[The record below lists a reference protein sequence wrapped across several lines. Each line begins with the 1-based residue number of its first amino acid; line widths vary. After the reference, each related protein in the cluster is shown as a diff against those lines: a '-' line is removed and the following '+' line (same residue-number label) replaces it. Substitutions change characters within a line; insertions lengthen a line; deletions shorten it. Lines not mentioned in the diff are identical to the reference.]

1 MPNQT
6 RLHRA
11 EATDLDTPGTALGT
25 RTARR
30 PWSFVLGALL
40 LATAPAAAQQT
51 PLVPAGGM
59 DGGPLPEFVP
69 GATYDP
75 GIPTL
80 ESVVGHAIRA
90 EVTSPEEIVAYF
102 RALARA
108 APDRTRLVEYGE
120 SWEGRPLVAL
130 LVGSARTISR
140 LDEVQAGLQRLTDP
154 AALDEDEVEA
164 TIADLPVLVSLVH
177 GIHGNEI
184 SSAGAAMAMAYH
196 LLAAV
201 DEPRARTILDNALV
215 LIDPAQ
221 NPDGRAR
228 FVLHT
233 RQARGRWIDADPLSA
248 EHDEPFPGGR
258 TNHYL
263 FDLNRDWFAQTQ
275 PESRARVALLR
286 EWPSQVVVDVH
297 EMGGNSTYY
306 FPPNA
311 VPGNPWTTDAQNASL
326 RRAGAAMAA
335 DFDARGFR
343 YFNRDTYDAFYPGYG
358 TSWPMALGGIG
369 MTFEQASAR
378 GMAFRRDD
386 GSLLTYGDG
395 ILHHFTA
402 TFATTEWA
410 ATERERLLRDFAEF
424 SRSSVR
430 LGEGRSYVLHSGHD
444 PSMARRMAETLT
456 RNGIRVLRPTEP
468 LSLDGRT
475 LAPDGTFI
483 VPLDQSSHR
492 LIRNMLDPQTSMDTT
507 FVEEQL
513 RRRSLRL
520 RDQIYDV
527 TAWNLPMLWDVELLD
542 APAGV
547 ARGATP
553 VTLDDPSSAP
563 ALTANGVV
571 AWLMPWGTGTA
582 ATVAELIRNGATVRA
597 TGAELTLN
605 GRIFPVG
612 TAIVRPSENPGIAAD
627 LAAAAHRHGVEV
639 VSARSAYT
647 DAGSSLGSN
656 ATRTLRLPR
665 ILLAWDRPG
674 SSYSVGW
681 SRFVL
686 EQRYGLP
693 VTAMRAATIPRA
705 RLSDYD
711 VIVLPSGNYGAE
723 FGSDMVE
730 RLERWMS
737 EGGTLVTM
745 AESSRWAGRVGLL
758 ATEAELR
765 GGALPSE
772 AGGAGGGAP
781 EQPIDPVASLAP
793 AQEAPEP
800 VPGAILNVEL
810 DTSHW
815 LASGTDGG
823 IGALVEGSRVFTPLT
838 LDEGVNVGRYSGLE
852 GLVASGIVWEE
863 SRPQLAHK
871 AYLMHQPVGSG
882 QLVAFAEDPNYRAYA
897 EASQLLFLNAVLL
910 GPGR

>member
-1 MPNQT
+1 MGD
-6 RLHRA
+6 
-11 EATDLDTPGTALGT
+11 E
-25 RTARR
+25 
-30 PWSFVLGALL
+30 
-40 LATAPAAAQQT
+40 
-51 PLVPAGGM
+51 
-59 DGGPLPEFVP
+59 PLPEFVP

-80 ESVVGHAIRA
+80 ESVVGHAIRD
-90 EVTSPEEIVAYF
+90 EVTSPEEIVFYF
-102 RALARA
+102 RALAAA
-108 APDRTRLVEYGE
+108 APDRTRLIEYGE
-120 SWEGRPLVAL
+120 SWEGRPLIAL
-130 LVGSARTISR
+130 LVGSPNTMSR
-140 LDEVQAGLQRLTDP
+140 LAAVQAGLQRLTDP
-154 AALDEDEVEA
+154 ASLGESDVDAA
-164 TIADLPVLVSLVH
+164 IADLPVLVSLVH

-201 DEPRARTILDNALV
+201 NEPRAATILENALV

-228 FVLHT
+228 FVLNT
-233 RQARGRWIDADPLSA
+233 RQARGRWVDDDPLSA

-275 PESRARVALLR
+275 RESRARVGLLR
-286 EWPSQVVVDVH
+286 EWPSQVLVDVH
-297 EMGGNSTYY
+297 EMGGNSSYY

-335 DFDARGFR
+335 NFDARGFR

-378 GMAFRRDD
+378 GMAYRRDD

-410 ATERERLLRDFAEF
+410 ALEREQLLREFAAHH
-424 SRSSVR
+424 RSSVEM
-430 LGEGRSYVLHSGHD
+430 GAGRSYVLHSSHD
-444 PSMARRMAETLT
+444 PSMARRMAETLV
-456 RNGIRVLRPTEP
+456 RNGVEVIRPGQP
-468 LSLDGRT
+468 LGLDDRI
-475 LAPDGTFI
+475 LDPEATFV
-483 VPLDQSSHR
+483 VPLNQSSHR

-542 APAGV
+542 APGDAGE
-547 ARGATP
+547 GGTP
-553 VTLDDPSSAP
+553 FTLEDAPPAP
-563 ALTANGVV
+563 ALSPDGVV
-571 AWLMPWGTGTA
+571 AWLMPWGAGTA
-582 ATVAELIRNGATVRA
+582 ATVTELLREGVTVRA
-597 TGAELTLN
+597 TGADLTLD
-605 GRIFPVG
+605 GRVYPVG
-612 TAIVRPSENPGIAAD
+612 TAIVRPSENPRTAA
-627 LAAAAHRHGVEV
+627 LLAEAAARNATEV
-639 VSARSAYT
+639 IPARSAYT
-647 DAGSSLGSN
+647 ESGSSLGSN
-656 ATRTLRLPR
+656 ATRTLKLPR

-674 SSYSVGW
+674 STYSVGW
-681 SRFVL
+681 ARFVL

-693 VTAMRAATIPRA
+693 VTAIRAATIPRA
-705 RLSDYD
+705 RLSEFD
-711 VIVLPSGNYGAE
+711 VIVLPSGNYGAA
-723 FGSDMVE
+723 FGDDMVD
-730 RLERWMS
+730 RLQRWMA
-737 EGGTLVTM
+737 EGGTLLTM

-758 ATEAELR
+758 RTETELR
-765 GGALPSE
+765 GGAPES
-772 AGGAGGGAP
+772 AGGGGDGTAR

-793 AQEAPEP
+793 TQEAPEP

-810 DTSHW
+810 DLSHW
-815 LASGTDGG
+815 LASGTDGR
-823 IGALVEGSRVFTPLT
+823 IGALVDGSRVFSPLT
-838 LDEGVNVGRYSGLE
+838 LEEGVNVGRYAALDELIG
-852 GLVASGIVWEE
+852 SGIVWEE
-863 SRPQLAHK
+863 SRAQLAHK
-871 AYLMHQPVGSG
+871 AYLMHQPVGAG

>member
-1 MPNQT
+1 
-6 RLHRA
+6 
-11 EATDLDTPGTALGT
+11 
-25 RTARR
+25 
-30 PWSFVLGALL
+30 
-40 LATAPAAAQQT
+40 
-51 PLVPAGGM
+51 M
-59 DGGPLPEFVP
+59 DDEPLPEFVP
-69 GATYDP
+69 GTTYDP

-80 ESVVGHAIRA
+80 ESVVGHAIRE

-102 RALARA
+102 RALAGA

-130 LVGSARTISR
+130 LVGSARTMSR
-140 LDEVQAGLQRLTDP
+140 LDEVQAGLQRLTGP
-154 AALDEDEVEA
+154 ASLDEDDVDA
-164 TIADLPVLVSLVH
+164 AIADLPVLVSLVH

-196 LLAAV
+196 LLASV

-233 RQARGRWIDADPLSA
+233 RQARGRWIDEDPLSA

-275 PESRARVALLR
+275 PESRARVALLL

-326 RRAGAAMAA
+326 RRAGAAMAEN
-335 DFDARGFR
+335 FDARGFR
-343 YFNRDTYDAFYPGYG
+343 YFNRDTYDAFYHGYG

-386 GSLLTYGDG
+386 GSLLTYGEG
-395 ILHHFTA
+395 ILQHFTA

-410 ATERERLLRDFAEF
+410 ARDREQLLREFAAHH
-424 SRSSVR
+424 RSSVE
-430 LGEGRSYVLHSGHD
+430 LGEGRSYVLHSAHD
-444 PSMARRMAETLT
+444 PSMARRMAETLV
-456 RNGIRVLRPTEP
+456 RNGIEVIRPARP
-468 LSLDGRT
+468 LGLDDR
-475 LAPDGTFI
+475 LLDPEATFV

-492 LIRNMLDPQTSMDTT
+492 LIRNLLDPQTSMDTT

-542 APAGV
+542 APGDV
-547 ARGATP
+547 GEDGTPFTLGADGP
-553 VTLDDPSSAP
+553 AP
-563 ALTANGVV
+563 ALSATGVV

-582 ATVAELIRNGATVRA
+582 ATVAELLRDGATVRA

-605 GRIFPVG
+605 GRVFPVG
-612 TAIVRPSENPGIAAD
+612 TAIVRPSENPGIAAT
-627 LAAAAHRHGVEV
+627 LAAAAHSQGTEV
-639 VSARSAYT
+639 IAARSAYT

-674 SSYSVGW
+674 STYSVGW
-681 SRFVL
+681 ARFVL

-723 FGSDMVE
+723 FGSGMVE
-730 RLERWMS
+730 RLQRWMS

-745 AESSRWAGRVGLL
+745 AESSDWAGRVGLL
-758 ATEAELR
+758 ATETELR
-765 GGALPSE
+765 GGALPSQGE
-772 AGGAGGGAP
+772 GAGGGTP

-793 AQEAPEP
+793 
-800 VPGAILNVEL
+800 
-810 DTSHW
+810 D
-815 LASGTDGG
+815 
-823 IGALVEGSRVFTPLT
+823 R
-838 LDEGVNVGRYSGLE
+838 
-852 GLVASGIVWEE
+852 
-863 SRPQLAHK
+863 
-871 AYLMHQPVGSG
+871 
-882 QLVAFAEDPNYRAYA
+882 
-897 EASQLLFLNAVLL
+897 
-910 GPGR
+910 